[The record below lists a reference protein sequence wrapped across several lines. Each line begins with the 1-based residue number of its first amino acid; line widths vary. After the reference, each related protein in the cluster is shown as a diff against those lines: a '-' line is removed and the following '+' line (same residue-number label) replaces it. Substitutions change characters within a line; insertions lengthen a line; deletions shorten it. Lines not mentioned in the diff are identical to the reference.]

1 MEWNGT
7 LVRDDSWEPRN
18 LQDFIRP
25 LVDKRVKYTDEDKR
39 IIGLHY
45 MMKGSAK
52 GAVKAAQADYPK
64 LAVST
69 VNNWTKTEWFQEIL
83 GDCEQEYERR
93 VRGKMNAII
102 EAAQNETL
110 DRLHNG
116 DAVLGKDG
124 EIKRVPMRGKDAM
137 TVGAIAVDKRWL
149 SLGKPT
155 AITNNAGTKHLEDLA
170 KAFEKIAKDNEY
182 REIRQETAILGECEE
197 ITRPE
202 KP

>member
-1 MEWNGT
+1 VKKKALDG
-7 LVRDDSWEPRN
+7 
-18 LQDFIRP
+18 
-25 LVDKRVKYTDEDKR
+25 RVKYTDEDKR
-39 IIGLHY
+39 VIGLHY

-69 VNNWTKTEWFQEIL
+69 VNNWTKTEWWAEVMGGL
-83 GDCEQEYERR
+83 EEQFERR
-93 VRGKMNAII
+93 IRGKMNMII
-102 EAAQNETL
+102 EKAADETYE
-110 DRLHNG
+110 RLQNG
-116 DAVLGKDG
+116 DAVLNKHG
-124 EIKRVPMRGKDAM
+124 EVIRVPVKSRDAM
-137 TVGAIAVDKRWL
+137 TIAAIGVDKRWL

-170 KAFEKIAKDNEY
+170 KAFEKIAKESEY
-182 REIRQETAILGECEE
+182 RQVRQETSVLGECEE